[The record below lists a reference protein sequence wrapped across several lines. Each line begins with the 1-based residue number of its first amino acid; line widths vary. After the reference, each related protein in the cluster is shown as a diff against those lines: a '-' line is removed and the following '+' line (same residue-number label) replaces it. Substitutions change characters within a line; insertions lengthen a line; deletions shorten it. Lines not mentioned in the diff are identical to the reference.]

1 MAIEM
6 ASILASVAPCARRAT
21 PPPRVAR
28 ATRVATTR
36 ATATSSSREKARVVV
51 VRGRARRGGEPRER
65 VRARCAITRVG
76 ESADDS
82 DDDDANVAE
91 VERNADGSLPP
102 DAIQIPMPKR
112 RAQLTFTCDKCEAR
126 STKMVNP
133 DAYKRGTMFVQC
145 PNCEVW
151 HKIVDN
157 LGMIFEPW
165 NDERHAAKNA
175 ADVAGD
181 AVVSPEA
188 SSNAPEEDA
197 DGVEED
203 DDAIEKA

>member
-1 MAIEM
+1 M
-6 ASILASVAPCARRAT
+6 ASIRASVSPCARRAT

-28 ATRVATTR
+28 ATRAATTR

-51 VRGRARRGGEPRER
+51 RGWARRGGEPRES

-76 ESADDS
+76 ESADDA

-102 DAIQIPMPKR
+102 NAIQIPMPKR

-175 ADVAGD
+175 AAVVTGD

-188 SSNAPEEDA
+188 SSIAPEEDA